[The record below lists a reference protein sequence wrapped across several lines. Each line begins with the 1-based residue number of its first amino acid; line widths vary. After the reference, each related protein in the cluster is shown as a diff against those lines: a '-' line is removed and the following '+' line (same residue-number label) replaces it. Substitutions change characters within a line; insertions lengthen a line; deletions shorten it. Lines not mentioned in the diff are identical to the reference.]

1 MEFVV
6 SDLCGDT
13 EAPVGATDTCGKGQL
28 PPIFCVFR
36 VMEVEVGQEVPPRS
50 TGSQDRYLCPSRDPE
65 ANTGRHFSF
74 SEGIKE

>member
-28 PPIFCVFR
+28 PPTFCVFR
-36 VMEVEVGQEVPPRS
+36 VTEVEVEQKVPP
-50 TGSQDRYLCPSRDPE
+50 TPTQVHGLAGQVLV
-65 ANTGRHFSF
+65 SF
-74 SEGIKE
+74 PRPRGQHW